1 MKISKKHLN
10 FITLLIGFSQI
21 YAWATTY
28 YLPATLVKI
37 LSIEMNESYTIV
49 TGGFSWALLIGGL
62 CAPKIGEWIEL
73 KGGRYPLV
81 LGSVL
86 MGLGLIVLSQTEN
99 FLLWYLA
106 WTIVGLG
113 MALGLFN
120 AAFAALGRLFLQD
133 SKKIIV
139 RVTLI
144 SGFATLFWPITTYLI
159 ESVGWRTMLVIYA
172 IPHLFVW
179 APLFYFTIP
188 AKVPAHDKEAGSD
201 SLVIPARVKIVFYLL
216 ASYAILRS
224 VVGTVISVNILSMF
238 QGIGLAAVTASLVA
252 SLIGPSQIVGRL
264 LEMYVG
270 RNFDPIKSSIFWTA
284 VLPFAIFL
292 LTLIGSSFSSIFS
305 IAYGMSN
312 GVLTITMGIL
322 PMILFG
328 SKGYARML
336 GKLALPTLV
345 AQSAAPLLAAPLI
358 EHWASMKVFMLA
370 GGLGFVSLMFLLLLS
385 YYSKK

>member
-370 GGLGFVSLMFLLLLS
+370 GGLGFASLMFLLLLS